1 MRWGGV
7 KRGKADRSKGRI
19 CLKEIVYMYENILIN
34 PASIKVNKTKTSK
47 QNQRPEMERLDI

>member
-1 MRWGGV
+1 M
-7 KRGKADRSKGRI
+7 KKGKADRSKGKI

-34 PASIKVNKTKTSK
+34 PASIKVKNKTKTSK